1 MARRDAISRGKD
13 SQTRPSRLWARQ
25 TRDEIMADQK
35 SSGSLVGAEESEV
48 VRREGKEWAGQL
60 NATFCWA
67 NV

>member
-1 MARRDAISRGKD
+1 MGDA
-13 SQTRPSRLWARQ
+13 